1 MDEISKKILK
11 DIGIFFD
18 ENSEMLIERD
28 VLLTQEKYESI
39 EKYVKELKYHLS
51 SSCLTSLQKNATD
64 NQRWPLL
71 NLVRQILNVYGYIM
85 KPIRKCDGYTPD
97 GIKKFKRFFLI
108 CKKN

>member
-1 MDEISKKILK
+1 MDEISKKILN

-18 ENSEMLIERD
+18 ENSEILIARE
-28 VLLTQEKYESI
+28 VLLSQEKYESV

-51 SSCLTSLQKNATD
+51 SSSLTSLQKNATD
-64 NQRWPLL
+64 IQRWPLL
-71 NLVRQILNVYGYIM
+71 NLVRQILNVYGYVM